1 VQTATVDPL
10 VGRLLEGRYRILDRI
25 ARGGMSTVYAAVDE
39 RLDRRVA
46 VKVMSSA
53 LSADPAFSD
62 RFAREARAAARLTHV
77 NTVAVYDQGHDSSS
91 GGHHVF
97 LVMEL
102 VEGRTL
108 RDLIRER
115 VTNHGRFTAAEA
127 ISVMEP
133 VLSAL
138 SAAHRAGL
146 VHRDV
151 KPENI
156 LLSDD
161 GLVKVADFGLAR
173 AIDADAA
180 STRTGLMMGTVAY
193 CAPEQIVHGR
203 SDQSSDVYSAGI
215 VLFELLTGHPPY
227 QGDSAMSV
235 AYQHVHSRVPAP
247 SSRIKQRPSG
257 IPTLIDEI
265 VVAATDSDPSGR
277 PSDASA
283 FLAEI
288 ADARSTLSLPVVPIP
303 PRERPTNGSR
313 RDRAA
318 TRQGTAPQPVVGGQ
332 RHVAPAGP
340 RAPRPSAT
348 TDIMRNGSA
357 GRHDT
362 EIVQHRPAPRSDA
375 PPPPIVIPP
384 PKQRRAVSPRA
395 RRRRRRII
403 ATIIVLLVG
412 ALSVLGGVG
421 GVRVWREWN
430 THVPKVAGASAVDAT
445 ARLRDTGYAV
455 DPIITN
461 KFSETVAK
469 NDVIGTEPA
478 SGARLSQ
485 GKPVRLIVSLGQDRV
500 PVPDVSKQS
509 IVDAETLLKSRG
521 LQFELRP
528 RTRHSITVPQGHVIA
543 TDPAAGSQVKRTQ
556 QITLIV
562 SSGRPTVTVP
572 TIAVGT
578 PYTQAEKSLKNAKF
592 TVSRVDEFDDT
603 IAPDTV
609 ISVDP
614 SDQATYG
621 SPITVTV
628 SKGPEFVTIPD
639 FDALSPRSE
648 VQSQLESLGL
658 HVAINPY
665 LGGKNDRVLSID
677 PASGTQVHP
686 GDTVTLTVI

>member
-1 VQTATVDPL
+1 VQTATADPL

-53 LSADPAFSD
+53 LSADPAFTD
-62 RFAREARAAARLTHV
+62 RFAREARAAARLAHV
-77 NTVAVYDQGHDSSS
+77 NAVAVYDQGHDTAPGS
-91 GGHHVF
+91 HHVF

-102 VEGRTL
+102 VQGRTL

-115 VTNHGRFTAAEA
+115 VSERGRFTAAEA
-127 ISVMEP
+127 ISIMEP

-203 SDQSSDVYSAGI
+203 SDQRSDVYSAAI
-215 VLFELLTGHPPY
+215 VLFELLTGAPPY
-227 QGDSAMSV
+227 HGDSAMSV

-265 VVAATDSDPSGR
+265 VVAATDSDPTGR
-277 PSDASA
+277 PVDASA

-288 ADARSTLSLPVVPIP
+288 ADARAQLALPVIPIP
-303 PRERPTNGSR
+303 PRRREAPNGRRHAGAPT
-313 RDRAA
+313 RAPGPPR
-318 TRQGTAPQPVVGGQ
+318 T
-332 RHVAPAGP
+332 PAG
-340 RAPRPSAT
+340 ST
-348 TDIMRNGSA
+348 TDVMRNRAA

-362 EIVQHRPAPRSDA
+362 EIVQQRPAPRADA

-384 PKQRRAVSPRA
+384 PKPRRALSPRA

-403 ATIIVLLVG
+403 ATLAVLLLG
-412 ALSVLGGVG
+412 ALSVLAGIG
-421 GVRVWREWN
+421 GVRWYREWN
-430 THVPKVAGASAVDAT
+430 THVPKVTGYSVSVAT
-445 ARLRDTGYAV
+445 AKLKSTGYAIG
-455 DPIITN
+455 DNITSE
-461 KFSETVAK
+461 FSETVK
-469 NDVIGTEPA
+469 KGLIISTDPST
-478 SGARLSQ
+478 GARLAQ
-485 GKPVRLIVSLGQDRV
+485 GKAVALTVSLGPDLVAVPDLTNLPLSKAETQLQDRGLKFNPTPRIRHSLTIHQGKVITTV
-500 PVPDVSKQS
+500 PKAGAQIDRDQS
-509 IVDAETLLKSRG
+509 IVFVVSAGKPSVDVPSIAPNTPFDQANKTL
-521 LQFELRP
+521 
-528 RTRHSITVPQGHVIA
+528 
-543 TDPAAGSQVKRTQ
+543 TD
-556 QITLIV
+556 
-562 SSGRPTVTVP
+562 
-572 TIAVGT
+572 
-578 PYTQAEKSLKNAKF
+578 AKF
-592 TVSRVDEFDDT
+592 KVNRVDEFSDT
-603 IAPDTV
+603 VPAGDV

-621 SPITVTV
+621 SPLTVTV

-639 FDALSPRSE
+639 FPPLAPLSD
-648 VQSQLESLGL
+648 VQPVLENLNL
-658 HVAINPY
+658 NVVVQKAF
-665 LGGKNDRVLSID
+665 GGVEGRVIKID
-677 PASGTQVHP
+677 PDSGTQVHP
-686 GDTVTLTVI
+686 GDTVTITIV